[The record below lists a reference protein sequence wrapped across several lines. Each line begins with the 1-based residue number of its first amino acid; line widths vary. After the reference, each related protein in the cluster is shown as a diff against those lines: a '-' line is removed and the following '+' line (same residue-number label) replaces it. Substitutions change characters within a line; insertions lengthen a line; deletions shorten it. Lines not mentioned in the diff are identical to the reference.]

1 MRNKEII
8 VNINVNTKKEGWE
21 KDIIQD
27 TLETQRIYAEDLDAM
42 FVVKRINRDVNG
54 NPRAEIKVYKNYYN
68 GNNIYSSTE
77 DFRGVVGRYYKKSD
91 RIITQCFDTREIVT
105 KLVKNF

>member
-8 VNINVNTKKEGWE
+8 VNINVNTKKEGWA

-68 GNNIYSSTE
+68 GNSFYSSTE
-77 DFRGVVGRYYKKSD
+77 DFRGVVGRYYKNGDK
-91 RIITQCFDTREIVT
+91 IITQCFDAREIVT
-105 KLVKNF
+105 KLVENF

>member
-8 VNINVNTKKEGWE
+8 VNINVNTKKEGWA

-54 NPRAEIKVYKNYYN
+54 NPRAEIKVYNDHDH
-68 GNNIYSSTE
+68 GHSFYSSTGE
-77 DFRGVVGRYYKKSD
+77 SREVVGR
-91 RIITQCFDTREIVT
+91 
-105 KLVKNF
+105 

>member
-42 FVVKRINRDVNG
+42 FVIKRINRDVNG
-54 NPRAEIKVYKNYYN
+54 NPRAEIKIYKDYYY
-68 GNNIYSSTE
+68 GNSIYSSTE

-91 RIITQCFDTREIVT
+91 KIITQCFDAREIVT
-105 KLVKNF
+105 KLVENF